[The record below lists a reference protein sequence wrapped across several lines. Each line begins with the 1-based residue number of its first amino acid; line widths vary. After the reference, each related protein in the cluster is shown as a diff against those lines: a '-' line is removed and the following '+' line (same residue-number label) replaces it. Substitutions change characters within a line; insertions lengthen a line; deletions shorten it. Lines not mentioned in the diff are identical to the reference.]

1 MLLTKT
7 CEPAGSPDASTFIV
21 VENWARKSATLV
33 IVAGELVQTS
43 LAPIRIV
50 T

>member
-7 CEPAGSPDASTFIV
+7 CDPAGSPAASVFIAAV
-21 VENWARKSATLV
+21 NWARKSATLV
-33 IVAGELVQTS
+33 IVDGELVQTS
-43 LAPIRIV
+43 LAPIKIV